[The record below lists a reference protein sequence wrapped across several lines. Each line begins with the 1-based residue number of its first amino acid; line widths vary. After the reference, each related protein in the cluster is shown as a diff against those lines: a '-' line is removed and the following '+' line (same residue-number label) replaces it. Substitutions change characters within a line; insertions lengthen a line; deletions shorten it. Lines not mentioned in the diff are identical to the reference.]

1 METGDLFRYKKRVWM
16 NIDLSP
22 LSPIKDGLIG
32 VVLSAPNRHG
42 QYKVL
47 IGKRT
52 LWVLRRNME
61 KL

>member
-1 METGDLFRYKKRVWM
+1 MDTGDLFRYRRPKPSWS
-16 NIDLSP
+16 LAH
-22 LSPIKDGLIG
+22 IKDGVIG

-61 KL
+61 RL